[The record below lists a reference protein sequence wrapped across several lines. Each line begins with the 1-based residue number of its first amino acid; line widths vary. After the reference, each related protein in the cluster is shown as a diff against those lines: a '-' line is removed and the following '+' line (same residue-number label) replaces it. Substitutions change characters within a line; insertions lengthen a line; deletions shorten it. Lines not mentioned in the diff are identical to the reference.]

1 MINVM
6 DVSIIIVNYKTFL
19 LTKNCIESIIAKT
32 FGVEYEII
40 LVDNAS
46 SDGSQE
52 FFAND
57 ARIKFIEAGRN
68 LGFGKAN
75 NLGVQQAKGD
85 YIFFLNSD
93 TLLLNNAIYEMWR
106 YCEEHKEDNIGG
118 LGCILCD
125 GNSQR
130 CHSYA
135 KLNTWKDIVK
145 SYFIAPFCKSKAKE
159 IMAMD
164 AEDESKDA
172 FEVGYVTGA
181 DLFVSRKVIDE
192 CGCFD
197 PDFFM
202 YSEESEMQWRFK
214 KHGYKN
220 MIIKSPKIMHLEG
233 MSQAKRRSPTM
244 RKIMMTQSSLY
255 LYVKKTS
262 SKFEYLLFQLLFP
275 ITRLP
280 FLLLSRRSIRDKVL
294 YIKMFF
300 VR

>member
-1 MINVM
+1 MQ
-6 DVSIIIVNYKTFL
+6 VSIIIVNYNTKH
-19 LTKNCIESIIAKT
+19 LTADCIDSIIAKT
-32 FGVEYEII
+32 SEVEYEII

-52 FFAND
+52 EFSSD
-57 ARIKFIEAGRN
+57 GRILFLEAGDN

-75 NLGVQQAKGD
+75 NLGAQHAKGD

-106 YCEEHKEDNIGG
+106 YSEEHKEDNIGG

-125 GNSQR
+125 GNNQR

-145 SYFIAPFCKSKAKE
+145 SYFLAPYTKNKAKE

-214 KHGYKN
+214 KHVYKN

-233 MSQAKRRSPTM
+233 MSQAKKKSPTM
-244 RKIMMTQSSLY
+244 KKIIMTQSSLY

-280 FLLLSRRSIRDKVL
+280 FLLLAKRSIRDKL
-294 YIKMFF
+294 MYIKMLL

>member
-1 MINVM
+1 MQ
-6 DVSIIIVNYKTFL
+6 VSIIIVSFNTKQ
-19 LTKNCIESIIAKT
+19 LTADCIDSIIAKT
-32 FGVEYEII
+32 SEVEYEII

-46 SDGSQE
+46 SDGSRE
-52 FFAND
+52 FFAD
-57 ARIKFIEAGRN
+57 ESRIKFLEAGRN

-93 TLLLNNAIYEMWR
+93 TLLLNNAIYEMWS

-125 GNSQR
+125 GNNQR

-135 KLNTWKDIVK
+135 KLNTWKEIVK

-233 MSQAKRRSPTM
+233 MSQAKKKSPTM
-244 RKIMMTQSSLY
+244 KKIIMTQSSLY

-280 FLLLSRRSIRDKVL
+280 FLLLSKRSIRDKL
-294 YIKMFF
+294 MYIKMFF

>member
-1 MINVM
+1 ME
-6 DVSIIIVNYKTFL
+6 VSIIIVNYNTQQ
-19 LTKNCIESIIAKT
+19 LTCACIDSIIAKIT
-32 FGVEYEII
+32 GIDYEII

-46 SDGSQE
+46 TDGSQE
-52 FFAND
+52 HFCRD
-57 ARIKFIEAGRN
+57 ERIKFIEAGRN

-75 NLGVQQAKGD
+75 NLGVNQANGD
-85 YIFFLNSD
+85 YLFFLNSD

-106 YCEEHKEDNIGG
+106 YCEKHKEDNIGG

-125 GNSQR
+125 GNNQR

-145 SYFIAPFCKSKAKE
+145 SYFLAPYSKTKAKE

-233 MSQAKRRSPTM
+233 MSQAKKKSPTM
-244 RKIMMTQSSLY
+244 KKIIMTQSSLY

-262 SKFEYLLFQLLFP
+262 SSFQYTMFRFLFP
-275 ITRLP
+275 LTRLP
-280 FLLLSRRSIRDKVL
+280 FLLLSRRPICEKIE
-294 YIKMFF
+294 YIGMIL
-300 VR
+300 R

>member
-1 MINVM
+1 MQ
-6 DVSIIIVNYKTFL
+6 VSIIIVNYNTKH
-19 LTKNCIESIIAKT
+19 LTADCIDSIIAKT
-32 FGVEYEII
+32 SEVEYEII

-52 FFAND
+52 EFSSD
-57 ARIKFIEAGRN
+57 GRILFLEAGDN

-75 NLGVQQAKGD
+75 NLGAQHAKGD

-125 GNSQR
+125 GNNQR

-181 DLFVSRKVIDE
+181 DLFVPRKVLEE

-202 YSEESEMQWRFK
+202 YSEESEMQWRFR
-214 KHGYKN
+214 KHGYHN
-220 MIIKSPKIMHLEG
+220 VIIKSPKIMHLEG
-233 MSQAKRRSPTM
+233 MSQAKRKSPTM

-280 FLLLSRRSIRDKVL
+280 FLLLSKRSIRDKL
-294 YIKMFF
+294 MYIKMFF

>member
-1 MINVM
+1 MQ
-6 DVSIIIVNYKTFL
+6 VSIIIVSFNTKQ
-19 LTKNCIESIIAKT
+19 LTADCIDSIIAKT
-32 FGVEYEII
+32 SEVEYEII

-46 SDGSQE
+46 SDGSRE
-52 FFAND
+52 FFAD
-57 ARIKFIEAGRN
+57 ESRIKFLEAGRN

-93 TLLLNNAIYEMWR
+93 TLLLNNAIYEMWS

-118 LGCILCD
+118 LGCILCA
-125 GNSQR
+125 GNNQR

-220 MIIKSPKIMHLEG
+220 LIIKSPKIIHLEG
-233 MSQAKRRSPTM
+233 MSQAKKKSPTM
-244 RKIMMTQSSLY
+244 KKIIMTQSSLY

>member
-1 MINVM
+1 MQ
-6 DVSIIIVNYKTFL
+6 VSIIIVNYNTKH
-19 LTKNCIESIIAKT
+19 LTADCIDSIIAKT
-32 FGVEYEII
+32 SEVEYEII

-52 FFAND
+52 EFSSD
-57 ARIKFIEAGRN
+57 GRILFLEAGDN

-75 NLGVQQAKGD
+75 NLGAQHAKGD

-106 YCEEHKEDNIGG
+106 YSEEHKEDNIGG

-125 GNSQR
+125 GNNQR

-214 KHGYKN
+214 KHVYKN

-233 MSQAKRRSPTM
+233 MSQAKKKSPTM
-244 RKIMMTQSSLY
+244 KKIIMTQSSLY

-280 FLLLSRRSIRDKVL
+280 FLLLAKRSIRDKL
-294 YIKMFF
+294 MYIKMFL

>member
-1 MINVM
+1 ME
-6 DVSIIIVNYKTFL
+6 VSIIIVNYNTQQ
-19 LTKNCIESIIAKT
+19 LTCACIDSIIAKIT
-32 FGVEYEII
+32 GIDYEII

-46 SDGSQE
+46 TDGSQE
-52 FFAND
+52 HFCRD
-57 ARIKFIEAGRN
+57 ERIKFIEAGRN

-75 NLGVQQAKGD
+75 NLGVNQANGD
-85 YIFFLNSD
+85 YLFFLNSD

-106 YCEEHKEDNIGG
+106 YCEKHKEDNIGG

-125 GNSQR
+125 GNNQR

-145 SYFIAPFCKSKAKE
+145 FYFLAPYSKTKAKE

-233 MSQAKRRSPTM
+233 MSQAKKKSPTM
-244 RKIMMTQSSLY
+244 KKIIMTQSSLY

-262 SKFEYLLFQLLFP
+262 SSFQYTMFRFLFP
-275 ITRLP
+275 LTRLP
-280 FLLLSRRSIRDKVL
+280 FLLLSRRPFCEKIE
-294 YIKMFF
+294 YIKMIL
-300 VR
+300 R

>member
-1 MINVM
+1 ME
-6 DVSIIIVNYKTFL
+6 VSIIIVNYNTQQ
-19 LTKNCIESIIAKT
+19 LTCACIDSIIAKIT
-32 FGVEYEII
+32 GIDYEII

-46 SDGSQE
+46 TDGSQE
-52 FFAND
+52 HFCRD
-57 ARIKFIEAGRN
+57 ERIKFIEAGRN

-75 NLGVQQAKGD
+75 NLGVNQANGD
-85 YIFFLNSD
+85 YLFFLNSD

-106 YCEEHKEDNIGG
+106 YCEKHKEDNIGG

-125 GNSQR
+125 GNNQR

-145 SYFIAPFCKSKAKE
+145 SYFLAPYSKTKAKE

-233 MSQAKRRSPTM
+233 MSQAKKKSPTM
-244 RKIMMTQSSLY
+244 KKIIMTQSSLY

-262 SKFEYLLFQLLFP
+262 SSFQYTMFRFLFP
-275 ITRLP
+275 LTRLP
-280 FLLLSRRSIRDKVL
+280 FLLLSRRPICEKIEYIRMIL
-294 YIKMFF
+294 
-300 VR
+300 R

>member
-1 MINVM
+1 MQ
-6 DVSIIIVNYKTFL
+6 VSIIIVSFNTKQ
-19 LTKNCIESIIAKT
+19 LTADCIDSIIAKT
-32 FGVEYEII
+32 SEVEYEII

-46 SDGSQE
+46 SDGSRE
-52 FFAND
+52 FFAD
-57 ARIKFIEAGRN
+57 ESRIKFLEAGRN

-93 TLLLNNAIYEMWR
+93 TLLLNNAIYEMWS

-125 GNSQR
+125 GNNQR

-135 KLNTWKDIVK
+135 KLNTWKEIVK

-233 MSQAKRRSPTM
+233 MSQAKKKSPTM
-244 RKIMMTQSSLY
+244 KKIIMTQSSLY

>member
-1 MINVM
+1 MQ
-6 DVSIIIVNYKTFL
+6 VSIIIVNYNTKH
-19 LTKNCIESIIAKT
+19 LTADCIDSIIAKT
-32 FGVEYEII
+32 SEVEYEII

-52 FFAND
+52 KFSSD
-57 ARIKFIEAGRN
+57 GRILFLEAGDN

-75 NLGVQQAKGD
+75 NLGAQHAKGD

-125 GNSQR
+125 GNNQR

-181 DLFVSRKVIDE
+181 DLFVSRKVIEE

-233 MSQAKRRSPTM
+233 MSQAKKKSPTM
-244 RKIMMTQSSLY
+244 KKIIMTQSSLY
-255 LYVKKTS
+255 LYVKKIS

-275 ITRLP
+275 MTRLP
-280 FLLLSRRSIRDKVL
+280 FLLLAKRSIRDKL
-294 YIKMFF
+294 MYIKMFF

>member
-1 MINVM
+1 MQI
-6 DVSIIIVNYKTFL
+6 SIIIVNYNTKH
-19 LTKNCIESIIAKT
+19 LTADCIDSIIAKT
-32 FGVEYEII
+32 SEVEYEII

-52 FFAND
+52 KFSSD
-57 ARIKFIEAGRN
+57 GRILFLEAGDN

-75 NLGVQQAKGD
+75 NLGAQHAKGD

-125 GNSQR
+125 GNNQR

-145 SYFIAPFCKSKAKE
+145 SYFIAPFCKCKAKE

-233 MSQAKRRSPTM
+233 MSQAKKKSPTM
-244 RKIMMTQSSLY
+244 KKIIMTQSSLY

-262 SKFEYLLFQLLFP
+262 CKFEYLLFQLLFP
-275 ITRLP
+275 MTRLP
-280 FLLLSRRSIRDKVL
+280 FLLLAKRSIRDKL
-294 YIKMFF
+294 MYIKMFF

>member
-1 MINVM
+1 MF
-6 DVSIIIVNYKTFL
+6 VSIIIVNYNTLL

-75 NLGVQQAKGD
+75 NLGVNQANGD
-85 YIFFLNSD
+85 YVFFLNSD

-125 GNSQR
+125 GNNQR

-159 IMAMD
+159 IMAID
-164 AEDESKDA
+164 SEDESKEA
-172 FEVGYVTGA
+172 FDVGYVTGA
-181 DLFVSRKVIDE
+181 DLFVPRKVLEE

-202 YSEESEMQWRFK
+202 YSEESEMQWRFR
-214 KHGYKN
+214 KHGYHN

-233 MSQAKRRSPTM
+233 MSQTKRKSPTM

-262 SKFEYLLFQLLFP
+262 SKFGFLLFQLLFP

>member
-1 MINVM
+1 MQ
-6 DVSIIIVNYKTFL
+6 VSIIIVSFNTKQ
-19 LTKNCIESIIAKT
+19 LTADSIDSIIAKT
-32 FGVEYEII
+32 SEVEYEII

-46 SDGSQE
+46 SDGSRE
-52 FFAND
+52 FFAD
-57 ARIKFIEAGRN
+57 DSRIKFLEAGRN

-125 GNSQR
+125 GNNQR

-145 SYFIAPFCKSKAKE
+145 SYFIAPFSKSKAKE

-164 AEDESKDA
+164 AEDESKDV

-181 DLFVSRKVIDE
+181 DLFVPRKVLEE

-202 YSEESEMQWRFK
+202 YSEESEMQWRFR
-214 KHGYKN
+214 KHGYHN

-233 MSQAKRRSPTM
+233 MSQTKRKSPTM

-262 SKFEYLLFQLLFP
+262 SKFGFLLFQLLFP

>member
-1 MINVM
+1 ME
-6 DVSIIIVNYKTFL
+6 VSIIIVNYNTQK
-19 LTKNCIESIIAKT
+19 LTCACIDSIIAKIT
-32 FGVEYEII
+32 GIDYEII

-46 SDGSQE
+46 TDGSQE
-52 FFAND
+52 HFCRD
-57 ARIKFIEAGRN
+57 ERIKFIEVGMN

-75 NLGVQQAKGD
+75 NLGVNQAKGD
-85 YIFFLNSD
+85 YVFFLNSD
-93 TLLLNNAIYEMWR
+93 TLLLNNAIYEMWH

-125 GNSQR
+125 GNNQR

-145 SYFIAPFCKSKAKE
+145 SYFLAPYNKTKAKE

-181 DLFVSRKVIDE
+181 DLFVPRRVLEE
-192 CGCFD
+192 CGGFD

-202 YSEESEMQWRFK
+202 YSEEAEMQWRFQ
-214 KHGYKN
+214 KHGYRN

-233 MSQAKRRSPTM
+233 MSQTKSKTPTL
-244 RKIMMTQSSLY
+244 RKILMTQGSIF

-262 SKFEYLLFQLLFP
+262 SSIQYTLFRLLFP
-275 ITRLP
+275 LTRIP
-280 FLLLSRRSIRDKVL
+280 FLLFSRRPIKDKIE
-294 YIKMFF
+294 YIKLLIK
-300 VR
+300 

>member
-1 MINVM
+1 MQ
-6 DVSIIIVNYKTFL
+6 VSIIIVNYNTKH
-19 LTKNCIESIIAKT
+19 LTADCIDSIIART
-32 FGVEYEII
+32 SEVEYEII

-52 FFAND
+52 EFSSD
-57 ARIKFIEAGRN
+57 GRILFLEAGDN

-75 NLGVQQAKGD
+75 NLGAQHAKGD

-106 YCEEHKEDNIGG
+106 YSEEHKEDNIGG

-125 GNSQR
+125 GNNQR

-145 SYFIAPFCKSKAKE
+145 SYFLAPYTKKKAKE

-214 KHGYKN
+214 KHVYKN

-233 MSQAKRRSPTM
+233 MSQAKKKSPTM
-244 RKIMMTQSSLY
+244 KKIIMTQSSLY

-280 FLLLSRRSIRDKVL
+280 FLLLAKRSIRDKL
-294 YIKMFF
+294 MYIKMFL

>member
-1 MINVM
+1 ME
-6 DVSIIIVNYKTFL
+6 VSIIIVNYNTQK
-19 LTKNCIESIIAKT
+19 LTCACIDSVIAKIT
-32 FGVEYEII
+32 GIDYEII

-46 SDGSQE
+46 TDGSQE
-52 FFAND
+52 HFCRD
-57 ARIKFIEAGRN
+57 ERIKFIEAGMN

-75 NLGVQQAKGD
+75 NLGVNQAKGD
-85 YIFFLNSD
+85 YVFFLNSD
-93 TLLLNNAIYEMWR
+93 TLLLNNAIYEMWH

-125 GNSQR
+125 GNKQR

-145 SYFIAPFCKSKAKE
+145 SYFLAPYNKTKAKE

-197 PDFFM
+197 PEFFM
-202 YSEESEMQWRFK
+202 YSEESEMQWRFR
-214 KHGYKN
+214 KHGYHN

-233 MSQAKRRSPTM
+233 MSQTKRKSPTM

-280 FLLLSRRSIRDKVL
+280 FLLLSKRSVRDKVV
-294 YIKMFF
+294 YVKMFF

>member
-1 MINVM
+1 MQI
-6 DVSIIIVNYKTFL
+6 SIIIVNYNTKH
-19 LTKNCIESIIAKT
+19 LTADCIDSIIAKT
-32 FGVEYEII
+32 SEVEYEII

-52 FFAND
+52 KFSSD
-57 ARIKFIEAGRN
+57 GRILFLEAGDN

-75 NLGVQQAKGD
+75 NLGAQHAKGD

-125 GNSQR
+125 GNNQR

-135 KLNTWKDIVK
+135 KLNTWKDIVR

-233 MSQAKRRSPTM
+233 MSQAKKKSPTM
-244 RKIMMTQSSLY
+244 KKIIMTQSSLY

-262 SKFEYLLFQLLFP
+262 CKFEYLLFQLLFP
-275 ITRLP
+275 MTRLP
-280 FLLLSRRSIRDKVL
+280 FLLLAKRSIRDKL
-294 YIKMFF
+294 MYIKMFF

>member
-1 MINVM
+1 MQI
-6 DVSIIIVNYKTFL
+6 SIIIVNYNTKH
-19 LTKNCIESIIAKT
+19 LTADCIDSIIAKT
-32 FGVEYEII
+32 SEVEYEII

-52 FFAND
+52 KFSSD
-57 ARIKFIEAGRN
+57 GRILFLEAGDN

-75 NLGVQQAKGD
+75 NLGAQHAKGD

-125 GNSQR
+125 GNNQR

-135 KLNTWKDIVK
+135 KLNTWKEIVK

-233 MSQAKRRSPTM
+233 MSQAKKKSPTM
-244 RKIMMTQSSLY
+244 KKIIMTQSSLY

-275 ITRLP
+275 MTRLP
-280 FLLLSRRSIRDKVL
+280 FLLLAKRSIRDKL
-294 YIKMFF
+294 MYIKMFF
-300 VR
+300 AR

>member
-1 MINVM
+1 MQI
-6 DVSIIIVNYKTFL
+6 SIIIVNFNTKH
-19 LTKNCIESIIAKT
+19 LTADCIDSIIAKT
-32 FGVEYEII
+32 SEVEYEII

-52 FFAND
+52 KFSSD
-57 ARIKFIEAGRN
+57 GRILFLEAGDN

-75 NLGVQQAKGD
+75 NLGAQHAKGD

-125 GNSQR
+125 GNNQR

-233 MSQAKRRSPTM
+233 MSQAKKKSPTM
-244 RKIMMTQSSLY
+244 KKIIMTQSSLY

-275 ITRLP
+275 MTRLP
-280 FLLLSRRSIRDKVL
+280 FLLLAKRSIRDKL
-294 YIKMFF
+294 MYIKMFF
-300 VR
+300 AR

>member
-1 MINVM
+1 MQ
-6 DVSIIIVNYKTFL
+6 VSIIIVNYNTKH
-19 LTKNCIESIIAKT
+19 LTADCIDSIIAKT
-32 FGVEYEII
+32 SEVEYEII

-52 FFAND
+52 EFSSD
-57 ARIKFIEAGRN
+57 ERILFLEAGDN

-75 NLGVQQAKGD
+75 NLGAQHAKGD

-93 TLLLNNAIYEMWR
+93 TLLLNNAIYEMWH
-106 YCEEHKEDNIGG
+106 YSEEHKEDNIGG

-125 GNSQR
+125 GNNQR

-145 SYFIAPFCKSKAKE
+145 SYFLAPYTKKKAKE

-181 DLFVSRKVIDE
+181 DLFVSRKVIGE

-220 MIIKSPKIMHLEG
+220 MIIKSPNIMHLEG
-233 MSQAKRRSPTM
+233 MSQAKKKSPTM
-244 RKIMMTQSSLY
+244 KKIIMTQSSLY

-275 ITRLP
+275 MTRLP
-280 FLLLSRRSIRDKVL
+280 FLLLAKRSIRDKL
-294 YIKMFF
+294 MYIKMFF

>member
-1 MINVM
+1 MH
-6 DVSIIIVNYKTFL
+6 VSIIIVNYNTKP
-19 LTKNCIESIIAKT
+19 LTVDCVDSIINKT
-32 FGVEYEII
+32 IGIDYEII

-125 GNSQR
+125 GNNQR

-145 SYFIAPFCKSKAKE
+145 SYFLAPYSKNKAKE
-159 IMAMD
+159 IIAID
-164 AEDESKDA
+164 SEDEGNEA

-202 YSEESEMQWRFK
+202 YSEESEMQWRFR
-214 KHGYKN
+214 KHGYHN

-233 MSQAKRRSPTM
+233 MSQTKRKSPTM

-280 FLLLSRRSIRDKVL
+280 FLLLSKRSVRDKVV
-294 YIKMFF
+294 YVKMFF

>member
-1 MINVM
+1 MQ
-6 DVSIIIVNYKTFL
+6 VSIIIVNYNTKH
-19 LTKNCIESIIAKT
+19 LTADCIDSIIAKT
-32 FGVEYEII
+32 SEVEYEII

-46 SDGSQE
+46 SYGSQAK
-52 FFAND
+52 FSSD
-57 ARIKFIEAGRN
+57 GRILFLEAGDN

-75 NLGVQQAKGD
+75 NLGAQHAKGD

-125 GNSQR
+125 GNNQR

-145 SYFIAPFCKSKAKE
+145 SYFLAPYTKKKAKE

-197 PDFFM
+197 PEFFM
-202 YSEESEMQWRFK
+202 YSEESEMQWRFR
-214 KHGYKN
+214 KHGYHN

-233 MSQAKRRSPTM
+233 MSQTKRKSPTM

-280 FLLLSRRSIRDKVL
+280 FLLLSKRSVRDKVV
-294 YIKMFF
+294 YVKMFF

>member
-1 MINVM
+1 MQ
-6 DVSIIIVNYKTFL
+6 VSIIIVNYNTKH
-19 LTKNCIESIIAKT
+19 LTADCIDSIIAKT
-32 FGVEYEII
+32 SEVEYEII

-52 FFAND
+52 EFSSD
-57 ARIKFIEAGRN
+57 GRILFLEAGDN

-75 NLGVQQAKGD
+75 NLGAQHAKGD

-106 YCEEHKEDNIGG
+106 YSEEHKEDNIGG

-125 GNSQR
+125 GNNQR

-145 SYFIAPFCKSKAKE
+145 SYFLAPYTKNKAKE

-214 KHGYKN
+214 KHVYKN

-233 MSQAKRRSPTM
+233 MSQAKKKSPTM
-244 RKIMMTQSSLY
+244 KKIIMTQSSLY

-280 FLLLSRRSIRDKVL
+280 FLLLSKRSIRDKL
-294 YIKMFF
+294 MYIKMFL

>member
-1 MINVM
+1 MS
-6 DVSIIIVNYKTFL
+6 VSIIIVNYNTL
-19 LTKNCIESIIAKT
+19 QLTKNCIESIIAKT
-32 FGVEYEII
+32 YGVEYEII

-46 SDGSQE
+46 LDGSQKAFE
-52 FFAND
+52 FDKRLLFV
-57 ARIKFIEAGRN
+57 EAGRN

-75 NLGVQQAKGD
+75 NLGVGQAKGD

-106 YCEEHKEDNIGG
+106 YCETHKNDNIGG

-125 GNSQR
+125 GNNHR

-145 SYFIAPFCKSKAKE
+145 SYFLAPYNKKKAKE
-159 IMAMD
+159 IMAID
-164 AEDESKDA
+164 SEDESKEA

-202 YSEESEMQWRFK
+202 YSEESEMQWRFRE
-214 KHGYKN
+214 HGYKN

-233 MSQAKRRSPTM
+233 MSQAKKKLPTM
-244 RKIMMTQSSLY
+244 KKIIMTQSSLY
-255 LYVKKTS
+255 LFVKKTS
-262 SKFEYLLFQLLFP
+262 SSFQYTMFRFLFP
-275 ITRLP
+275 LTRLP
-280 FLLLSRRSIRDKVL
+280 FLLLSRRPFCDKIEYL
-294 YIKMFF
+294 KMILK
-300 VR
+300 

>member
-1 MINVM
+1 MQI
-6 DVSIIIVNYKTFL
+6 SIIIVNYNTKH
-19 LTKNCIESIIAKT
+19 LTADCIDSIIAKT
-32 FGVEYEII
+32 SEVEYEII

-52 FFAND
+52 KFSSD
-57 ARIKFIEAGRN
+57 GRILFLEAGDN

-75 NLGVQQAKGD
+75 NLGAQHAKGD

-125 GNSQR
+125 GNNQR

-233 MSQAKRRSPTM
+233 MSQAKKKSPTM
-244 RKIMMTQSSLY
+244 KKIIMTQSSLY

-262 SKFEYLLFQLLFP
+262 SSFQYTMFRFLFP
-275 ITRLP
+275 LTRLP
-280 FLLLSRRSIRDKVL
+280 FLLLSRRPICEKIE
-294 YIKMFF
+294 YIKMIL
-300 VR
+300 R

>member
-1 MINVM
+1 MQ
-6 DVSIIIVNYKTFL
+6 VSIIIVNYNTKH
-19 LTKNCIESIIAKT
+19 LTADCIDSIIAKT
-32 FGVEYEII
+32 SEVEYEII

-46 SDGSQE
+46 SDGSQAK
-52 FFAND
+52 FSSD
-57 ARIKFIEAGRN
+57 GRILFLEAGDN

-75 NLGVQQAKGD
+75 NLGAQHAKGD

-125 GNSQR
+125 GNNQR

-159 IMAMD
+159 IMAID
-164 AEDESKDA
+164 SEDESKEA
-172 FEVGYVTGA
+172 FDVGYVTGA
-181 DLFVSRKVIDE
+181 DLLVPRKVLEE

-202 YSEESEMQWRFK
+202 YSEESEMQWRFR
-214 KHGYKN
+214 KHGYHN

-233 MSQAKRRSPTM
+233 MSQTKRKSPTM

-280 FLLLSRRSIRDKVL
+280 FLLLSKRSVRDKVV
-294 YIKMFF
+294 YVKMFF

>member
-1 MINVM
+1 MQI
-6 DVSIIIVNYKTFL
+6 SIIIVNYNTKH
-19 LTKNCIESIIAKT
+19 LTADCIDSIIAKT
-32 FGVEYEII
+32 SEVEYEII

-52 FFAND
+52 KFSSD
-57 ARIKFIEAGRN
+57 GRILFLEAGDN

-75 NLGVQQAKGD
+75 NLGAQHAKGD

-125 GNSQR
+125 GNNQR

-145 SYFIAPFCKSKAKE
+145 SYFIAPFCKSKAKK

-172 FEVGYVTGA
+172 IEVGYVTGA
-181 DLFVSRKVIDE
+181 DLFVPRKVLEE

-233 MSQAKRRSPTM
+233 MSQAKKKSPTM
-244 RKIMMTQSSLY
+244 KKIIMTQSSLY

-262 SKFEYLLFQLLFP
+262 SSLCYITFRLLFP
-275 ITRLP
+275 LTRLP
-280 FLLLSRRSIRDKVL
+280 FLLLSRRPFCEKIEYL
-294 YIKMFF
+294 KMIL
-300 VR
+300 R

>member
-1 MINVM
+1 
-6 DVSIIIVNYKTFL
+6 
-19 LTKNCIESIIAKT
+19 
-32 FGVEYEII
+32 
-40 LVDNAS
+40 
-46 SDGSQE
+46 
-52 FFAND
+52 
-57 ARIKFIEAGRN
+57 
-68 LGFGKAN
+68 
-75 NLGVQQAKGD
+75 
-85 YIFFLNSD
+85 
-93 TLLLNNAIYEMWR
+93 MWR

-125 GNSQR
+125 GNNQR

-233 MSQAKRRSPTM
+233 MSQAKKKSPTM
-244 RKIMMTQSSLY
+244 KKIIMTQSSLY

-262 SKFEYLLFQLLFP
+262 CKFEYLLFQLLFP
-275 ITRLP
+275 MTRLP
-280 FLLLSRRSIRDKVL
+280 FLLLAKRSIRDKL
-294 YIKMFF
+294 MYIKMFF

>member
-1 MINVM
+1 MQI
-6 DVSIIIVNYKTFL
+6 SIIIVNYNTKH
-19 LTKNCIESIIAKT
+19 LTADCIDSIIAKT
-32 FGVEYEII
+32 SEVEYEII

-52 FFAND
+52 KFSSD
-57 ARIKFIEAGRN
+57 GRILFLEAGDN

-75 NLGVQQAKGD
+75 NLGAQHAKGD

-125 GNSQR
+125 GNNQR

-220 MIIKSPKIMHLEG
+220 MIIKSPNIMHLEG
-233 MSQAKRRSPTM
+233 MSQAKKKSPTM
-244 RKIMMTQSSLY
+244 KKIIMTQSSLY

-275 ITRLP
+275 MTRLP
-280 FLLLSRRSIRDKVL
+280 FLLLAKRSIRDKL
-294 YIKMFF
+294 MYIKMFF

>member
-1 MINVM
+1 MQI
-6 DVSIIIVNYKTFL
+6 SIIIVNYNTKH
-19 LTKNCIESIIAKT
+19 LTADCIDSIIAKT
-32 FGVEYEII
+32 SEVEYEII

-52 FFAND
+52 KFSSD
-57 ARIKFIEAGRN
+57 GRILFLEAGDN

-75 NLGVQQAKGD
+75 NLGAQHAKGD

-125 GNSQR
+125 GNNQR

-233 MSQAKRRSPTM
+233 MSQAKKKSPTM
-244 RKIMMTQSSLY
+244 KKIIMTQSSLY

-262 SKFEYLLFQLLFP
+262 CKFEYLLFQLLFP
-275 ITRLP
+275 MARLP
-280 FLLLSRRSIRDKVL
+280 FLLLAKRSIRDKL
-294 YIKMFF
+294 MYIKMFF

>member
-1 MINVM
+1 MQ
-6 DVSIIIVNYKTFL
+6 VSIIIVNYNTKQ
-19 LTKNCIESIIAKT
+19 LTADCIDSIIAKT
-32 FGVEYEII
+32 SEVEYEII

-52 FFAND
+52 KFSSD
-57 ARIKFIEAGRN
+57 GRILFLEAGDN

-75 NLGVQQAKGD
+75 NLGAQHAKGD

-125 GNSQR
+125 GNNQR
-130 CHSYA
+130 SHSYA

-233 MSQAKRRSPTM
+233 MSQAKKKSPTM
-244 RKIMMTQSSLY
+244 KKIIMTQSSLY

-262 SKFEYLLFQLLFP
+262 SSLHYITFRLLFP
-275 ITRLP
+275 LTRLP
-280 FLLLSRRSIRDKVL
+280 FLLLSRRPIYEKIEYL
-294 YIKMFF
+294 KMIL
-300 VR
+300 R

>member
-1 MINVM
+1 MQ
-6 DVSIIIVNYKTFL
+6 VSIIIVNYNTKH
-19 LTKNCIESIIAKT
+19 LTADCIDSIIAKT
-32 FGVEYEII
+32 SEVEYEII

-52 FFAND
+52 EFSSD
-57 ARIKFIEAGRN
+57 GRILFLEAGDN

-75 NLGVQQAKGD
+75 NLGAQHAKGD

-106 YCEEHKEDNIGG
+106 YSEEHKEDNIGG

-125 GNSQR
+125 GNNQR

-145 SYFIAPFCKSKAKE
+145 SYFLAPYTKKKAKE

-214 KHGYKN
+214 KHVYKN

-233 MSQAKRRSPTM
+233 MSQAKKKSPTM
-244 RKIMMTQSSLY
+244 KKIIMTQSSLY
-255 LYVKKTS
+255 LYVPKIRN
-262 SKFEYLLFQLLFP
+262 YHP
-275 ITRLP
+275 IH
-280 FLLLSRRSIRDKVL
+280 D
-294 YIKMFF
+294 
-300 VR
+300 

>member
-1 MINVM
+1 MQ
-6 DVSIIIVNYKTFL
+6 VSIIIVNYNTKH
-19 LTKNCIESIIAKT
+19 LTADCIDSIIAKT
-32 FGVEYEII
+32 SEVEYEII

-52 FFAND
+52 EFSSD
-57 ARIKFIEAGRN
+57 GRILFLEAGDN

-75 NLGVQQAKGD
+75 NLGAQHAKGD

-106 YCEEHKEDNIGG
+106 YSEEHKEDNIGG

-125 GNSQR
+125 GNNQR

-145 SYFIAPFCKSKAKE
+145 SYFLAPYTKNKAKE

-214 KHGYKN
+214 KHVYKN

-233 MSQAKRRSPTM
+233 MSQAKKKSPTM
-244 RKIMMTQSSLY
+244 KKIIMTQSSLY

-262 SKFEYLLFQLLFP
+262 SKFA
-275 ITRLP
+275 
-280 FLLLSRRSIRDKVL
+280 S
-294 YIKMFF
+294 
-300 VR
+300 

>member
-1 MINVM
+1 MQ
-6 DVSIIIVNYKTFL
+6 VSIIIVNYNTKH
-19 LTKNCIESIIAKT
+19 LTADCIDSIIAKT
-32 FGVEYEII
+32 SEVEYEII

-52 FFAND
+52 EFSSD
-57 ARIKFIEAGRN
+57 ERILFLEAGDN

-75 NLGVQQAKGD
+75 NLGAQHAKGD

-106 YCEEHKEDNIGG
+106 YSEEHKEDNIGG

-125 GNSQR
+125 GNNQR

-145 SYFIAPFCKSKAKE
+145 SYFLAPYTKKKAKE

-181 DLFVSRKVIDE
+181 DLFVSRKVIGE

-233 MSQAKRRSPTM
+233 MSQAKKKSPTM
-244 RKIMMTQSSLY
+244 KKIIMTQSSLY
-255 LYVKKTS
+255 LYVKKIS
-262 SKFEYLLFQLLFP
+262 SNFQYTMFRFLFP
-275 ITRLP
+275 LTRLP
-280 FLLLSRRSIRDKVL
+280 FLLLSRRPFCEKIEYL
-294 YIKMFF
+294 KMIL
-300 VR
+300 R

>member
-1 MINVM
+1 MQ
-6 DVSIIIVNYKTFL
+6 VSIIIVNYNTKH
-19 LTKNCIESIIAKT
+19 LTADCIDSIIAKT
-32 FGVEYEII
+32 SEVEYEII

-52 FFAND
+52 EFSSD
-57 ARIKFIEAGRN
+57 GRILFLEAGDN

-75 NLGVQQAKGD
+75 NLGAQHAKGD

-106 YCEEHKEDNIGG
+106 YSEEHKEDNIGG

-125 GNSQR
+125 GNNQR

-145 SYFIAPFCKSKAKE
+145 SYFLAPYTKNKAKE

-214 KHGYKN
+214 KHVYKN

-233 MSQAKRRSPTM
+233 MSQAKKKSPTM
-244 RKIMMTQSSLY
+244 NKIIMTQSSLY

-280 FLLLSRRSIRDKVL
+280 FLLLAKRSIRDKL
-294 YIKMFF
+294 MYIKMFF

>member
-1 MINVM
+1 ME
-6 DVSIIIVNYKTFL
+6 VSIIIVNYNTQQ
-19 LTKNCIESIIAKT
+19 LTCACIDSIIAKIT
-32 FGVEYEII
+32 GIDYEII

-46 SDGSQE
+46 TDGSQE
-52 FFAND
+52 HFCRD
-57 ARIKFIEAGRN
+57 ERIKFIEAGRN

-75 NLGVQQAKGD
+75 NLGVNQANGD
-85 YIFFLNSD
+85 YLFFLNSD

-106 YCEEHKEDNIGG
+106 YCEKHKEDNIGG

-125 GNSQR
+125 GNNQR

-145 SYFIAPFCKSKAKE
+145 SYFLAPYSKTKAKE

-233 MSQAKRRSPTM
+233 MSQAKKKSPTM
-244 RKIMMTQSSLY
+244 KKIIMTQSSLY

-262 SKFEYLLFQLLFP
+262 SSFQYTMFRFLFP
-275 ITRLP
+275 LTRLP
-280 FLLLSRRSIRDKVL
+280 FLLLSRRPICEKIE
-294 YIKMFF
+294 YIKMIL
-300 VR
+300 R

>member
-1 MINVM
+1 MQI
-6 DVSIIIVNYKTFL
+6 SIIIVNYNTKH
-19 LTKNCIESIIAKT
+19 LTADCIDSIIAKT
-32 FGVEYEII
+32 SEVEYEII

-52 FFAND
+52 KFSSD
-57 ARIKFIEAGRN
+57 GRILFLEAGDN

-75 NLGVQQAKGD
+75 NLGAQHAKGD

-93 TLLLNNAIYEMWR
+93 TSLLNNAIYEMWR

-125 GNSQR
+125 GNNQR

-233 MSQAKRRSPTM
+233 MSQAKKKSPTM
-244 RKIMMTQSSLY
+244 KKIIMTQSSLY

-262 SKFEYLLFQLLFP
+262 CKFEYLLFQLLFP
-275 ITRLP
+275 MTRLP
-280 FLLLSRRSIRDKVL
+280 FLLLAKRSIRDKL
-294 YIKMFF
+294 MYIKMFF